1 MWDVGGFS
9 FGFVDKGKQIV
20 AIFSWSIVWCR
31 VIGLFGDGWEMWRSV
46 FFLDGWAI
54 RGSR

>member
-9 FGFVDKGKQIV
+9 FGFVDTGKQIV

-31 VIGLFGDGWEMWRSV
+31 GIGLFGDGWEMWRSV